1 MSMMLNFKSNFMRGE
16 WQVFCIGASVACVRR
31 DQHTRLDGTSAPFAS
46 LRLCVSKKLRQ
57 KQSEPA
63 PRNGFTCCPQVL
75 TIRGA
80 MKTFHSI
87 IATLALTSLAH
98 AAKEGW
104 LDDLEKAKT
113 QAKAENKKILLDF
126 TGSDWCGWCKKL
138 DAEVFSQQE
147 FKDYAAKKLV
157 LVELDFPKG
166 FKLPEATKKQNDALA
181 QKFKI
186 RGYPTIVVTSASGLR
201 KGELGYVEGGPKAFI
216 KALEKAK

>member
-1 MSMMLNFKSNFMRGE
+1 
-16 WQVFCIGASVACVRR
+16 
-31 DQHTRLDGTSAPFAS
+31 
-46 LRLCVSKKLRQ
+46 
-57 KQSEPA
+57 
-63 PRNGFTCCPQVL
+63 
-75 TIRGA
+75 
-80 MKTFHSI
+80 MKTFLSLV
-87 IATLALTSLAH
+87 ALAALAMPAF

-104 LDDLEKAKT
+104 LDDLEKAKA

-138 DAEVFSQQE
+138 DAEIFSTQE

-166 FKLPEATKKQNDALA
+166 FKLPEATQKQNEALA
-181 QKFKI
+181 KKFQV
-186 RGYPTIVVTSASGLR
+186 RGYPTIIITSASGTK